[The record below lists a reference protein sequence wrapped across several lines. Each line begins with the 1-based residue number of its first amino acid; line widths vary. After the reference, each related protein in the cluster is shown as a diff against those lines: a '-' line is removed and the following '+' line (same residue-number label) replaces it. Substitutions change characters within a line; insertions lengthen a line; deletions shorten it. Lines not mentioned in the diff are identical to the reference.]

1 MRAISSIVLARFRIC
16 SPDIRS
22 VAWLRYDHFVLHST
36 IITTSMIL
44 VLHGALGSRHQ
55 FESLMERLGERG
67 SFMKFTGHGTTTD
80 DGHAW
85 TIPLF
90 VEQLERYLEAGAGDP
105 VTVFGYSMG
114 GYVAMTLALR
124 RPELFRNIVTLGTKL
139 AWTREGAEK
148 EAGRLNA
155 DIIAEKVPAF
165 AADLQ
170 RRHGVDR
177 WQSVLDRTAGLMRD
191 LGAMPLLTQDGMASM
206 SVPVRFMLGDRDEM
220 VGLDETVAF
229 YKATPGA
236 EFAVLP
242 TTRHPIEKVNLRYV
256 LQHLDDIA

>member
-1 MRAISSIVLARFRIC
+1 
-16 SPDIRS
+16 
-22 VAWLRYDHFVLHST
+22 
-36 IITTSMIL
+36 MIL

-55 FESLMERLGERG
+55 FEPLMERLGERG
-67 SFMKFTGHGTTTD
+67 SFMEFSGHGTTVD
-80 DGHAW
+80 DGRAW

-90 VEQLERYLEAGAGDP
+90 VDQLERHLETGAGAGGP
-105 VTVFGYSMG
+105 VTIFGYSMG

-139 AWTREGAEK
+139 AWTAEGAEK

-170 RRHGVDR
+170 RRHGADR
-177 WQSVLDRTAGLMRD
+177 WRSVLDRTAGLMRD
-191 LGAMPLLTQDGMASM
+191 LGTTPLLTQEGMAAM

-242 TTRHPIEKVNLRYV
+242 STRHPIEKVDLGHVLR
-256 LQHLDDIA
+256 HLDDVA

>member
-1 MRAISSIVLARFRIC
+1 MADAAAWH
-16 SPDIRS
+16 RS
-22 VAWLRYDHFVLHST
+22 DHDVLHSS
-36 IITTSMIL
+36 IITTYMIL

-55 FESLMERLGERG
+55 FEPLMERLGPRG
-67 SFMKFTGHGTTTD
+67 SFMEFTGHGTTTD
-80 DGHAW
+80 DGGPW

-90 VEQLERYLEAGAGDP
+90 VEQLERQLEAAAGDP

-139 AWTREGAEK
+139 AWTPEGAGK

-155 DIIAEKVPAF
+155 DVIAEKVPAF

-170 RRHGVDR
+170 RRHGADR

-191 LGAMPLLTQDGMASM
+191 LGTTPLLTEEGMAAM

-220 VGLDETVAF
+220 VGLDETVTF

-242 TTRHPIEKVNLRYV
+242 STRHPIEKVDLRYV
-256 LQHLDDIA
+256 LRHLDDVV